1 LAECPSLGAKKHTMN
16 IFRLIGE
23 LVVIYI
29 LYKVIFDFII
39 PLYKSTKKVRTAMSD
54 MQAKMHEQQRAQAD
68 QSSQAPQHEPA
79 KKTSSIS
86 KDDYIDYEEVK

>member
-1 LAECPSLGAKKHTMN
+1 MN

-39 PLYKSTKKVRTAMSD
+39 PLYKSTKQVRSAMSD
-54 MQAKMHEQQRAQAD
+54 MQAKMKEQQRTNA
-68 QSSQAPQHEPA
+68 SQATQEPT
-79 KKTSSIS
+79 KKHSTVS
-86 KDDYIDYEEVK
+86 KEDYIDYEEVK